1 MRASPPKLLLSLL
14 TAALLSGCAV
24 HHHADTRY
32 RGEVAR
38 VAQVQEGTVI
48 SVRAVRLQAQPSGAG
63 TMTGAIV
70 GGVAGSSV
78 GGHRESLAFGALG
91 ALLGGVI
98 GSAIE
103 RDAGQH
109 QGIELII
116 QLRNGER
123 IAIVQSTGEE
133 RFAPGDAVML
143 IHQGRSARVTRA
155 LAPVA
160 PEATRPAPET
170 PR

>member
-1 MRASPPKLLLSLL
+1 MRSFAPRLMPTLL
-14 TAALLSGCAV
+14 AVALMSGCAI
-24 HHHADTRY
+24 HHNTDTRY
-32 RGEVAR
+32 RGDVAR

-48 SVRAVRLQAQPSGAG
+48 SVRAVRLQAQTTGAG
-63 TMTGAIV
+63 TMTGAVV

-91 ALLGGVI
+91 ALLGGII

-109 QGIELII
+109 QGVELIL

-123 IAIVQSTGEE
+123 IAIVQGQGDE
-133 RFAPGDAVML
+133 RFAPGDTVML
-143 IHQGRSARVTRA
+143 ISQGRSARVTRA
-155 LAPVA
+155 LPPVP
-160 PEATRPAPET
+160 PESTRPT
-170 PR
+170 PSPGL